1 MKATAMA
8 TFSKRE
14 RFYEVAPKGAFFLDT
29 DVEGLNGYLRGP
41 GRWLKGGE
49 FVRAAEIAGQGN
61 MNYIVRV
68 STNVRTFILKQ
79 ARPWVEKY
87 SEIAA
92 PFDRALVEGEF
103 YTSVRHTA
111 AEVFMPTLHWV
122 DERSRILCLEDLG
135 TLGDFTNV
143 YRGVTIQ
150 SEELEHLCCFLSFLH
165 CSRSQL
171 ANREMRGL
179 NHLHIF
185 VLPFQRDN
193 KIDLERFTPGLQ
205 PIAETVKENRL
216 LVTRA
221 AELGQLYL
229 SEAGGFL
236 LHGDYFPGSW
246 LRGGVAAKVIDPEF
260 GFGGPREFDLG
271 VMFAHLVIA
280 GVRSA
285 RAAIDSYA
293 HWKDLD
299 EDLVR
304 GFAGV
309 EILRRL
315 LGVAQLPITFDLKR
329 KQELVEEA
337 MQLVLG

>member
-1 MKATAMA
+1 MNTMAMV
-8 TFSKRE
+8 TLSKRH
-14 RFYEVAPKGAFFLDT
+14 RFFEVAPKDAFFLDT
-29 DVEGLNGYLRGP
+29 DVEQLNGYLRRRGW
-41 GRWLKGGE
+41 GLKSSE
-49 FVRAAEIAGQGN
+49 FVTAAEIAGQGN

-68 STNVRTFILKQ
+68 TTNLRTFILKQ

-87 SEIAA
+87 PDIAA

-103 YTSVRHTA
+103 YSSVRHTA
-111 AEVFMPTLHWV
+111 AAMFMPTLHWV
-122 DERSRILCLEDLG
+122 DEQSRILCLEDVG
-135 TLGDFTNV
+135 TLGDYTSV
-143 YRGVTIQ
+143 YGGVPIQ

-171 ANREMRGL
+171 ANREMRAL
-179 NHLHIF
+179 NHFHIF
-185 VLPFQRDN
+185 LLPFQSDN
-193 KIDLERFTPGLQ
+193 NIDLERFTPGLQ
-205 PIAETVKENRL
+205 AVAANVKGNQL
-216 LVTRA
+216 LGRRA
-221 AELGQLYL
+221 AELGQIYL

-246 LRGGVAAKVIDPEF
+246 LRGGTAAKVIDPEF

-271 VMFAHLVIA
+271 VMFAHLLIA

-285 RAAIDSYA
+285 RAALGAYA

-299 EDLVR
+299 QSLVC

-329 KQELVEEA
+329 KKGLIEDAVH
-337 MQLVLG
+337 LVLG